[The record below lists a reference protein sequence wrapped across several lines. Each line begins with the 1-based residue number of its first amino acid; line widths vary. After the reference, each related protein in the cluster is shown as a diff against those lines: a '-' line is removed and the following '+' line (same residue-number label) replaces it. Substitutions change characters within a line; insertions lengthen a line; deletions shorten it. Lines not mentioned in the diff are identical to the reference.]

1 MSKKE
6 VIEEEVKEAE
16 VVEDKVSTET
26 VEEEKKEEKK
36 EEKSTEKVEKDSN
49 EEKESTETV
58 EEEKKESNNEEK
70 DYLLEEYYRKKYEDK
85 NKGISSIKL
94 FFVTVV
100 SFLIGGIVMI
110 GLLKFTPILGEIIG
124 TSGGTIVTK
133 NETQVYEKGSIAAS
147 VEKVYDAVVL
157 IQCYKNDQLASSGT
171 GFVYKTDDNYGY
183 ILTNAHVVK
192 EMEKVTVMFTND
204 EEAEVEVLGSDSYLD
219 LAVLKVKRKYVS
231 MVANIG
237 SSEKVNIGDSVFT
250 VGSPMGYDYRGSVTS
265 GVLSGKDRMVTVSVS
280 SSSEDW
286 VMRVLQ
292 IDASINPGNSG
303 GPLLNVNGEV
313 IGICSMKLVDS
324 EIEGMGFA
332 IPIEY
337 AMNHVEQLEKGQEI
351 EWPVLGVS
359 MANLTDT
366 FTLYRNNIRISDD
379 ITSGVVVVEATGAA
393 KDGGI
398 EKGDVIT
405 AINGKKTKNIAYLR
419 YELYQ
424 HSAGEEVEI
433 TVNRN
438 GKDKTLK
445 VTLGKSS

>member
-1 MSKKE
+1 
-6 VIEEEVKEAE
+6 
-16 VVEDKVSTET
+16 
-26 VEEEKKEEKK
+26 
-36 EEKSTEKVEKDSN
+36 
-49 EEKESTETV
+49 
-58 EEEKKESNNEEK
+58 
-70 DYLLEEYYRKKYEDK
+70 
-85 NKGISSIKL
+85 
-94 FFVTVV
+94 
-100 SFLIGGIVMI
+100 
-110 GLLKFTPILGEIIG
+110 
-124 TSGGTIVTK
+124 
-133 NETQVYEKGSIAAS
+133 
-147 VEKVYDAVVL
+147 
-157 IQCYKNDQLASSGT
+157 
-171 GFVYKTDDNYGY
+171 
-183 ILTNAHVVK
+183 
-192 EMEKVTVMFTND
+192 
-204 EEAEVEVLGSDSYLD
+204 
-219 LAVLKVKRKYVS
+219 
-231 MVANIG
+231 
-237 SSEKVNIGDSVFT
+237 
-250 VGSPMGYDYRGSVTS
+250 MGYDYRGSVTS
-265 GVLSGKDRMVTVSVS
+265 GVLSGKYRMVTVSVS

-286 VMRVLQ
+286 AMRVLQ

-324 EIEGMGFA
+324 EIEGIGFA

>member
-36 EEKSTEKVEKDSN
+36 EEKSTEKVEKDSD